1 MIDINIVHLS
11 IFIIVSFF
19 ITSIIFNILK
29 KRLVYD
35 LNSLNLNTSA
45 RTVSSLGIAFLICF
59 FIILSFYVYEKS
71 VLEVLPNR
79 YYIFF
84 GSLVILSLVSL
95 WDDINEI
102 DPKLRLIIQLIL
114 VYFSLTNL
122 DFRNLNLPP
131 KLIIFLA
138 LVFWVYTINITN
150 FIDGSDGHCAVH
162 TIFFFIGTIYISYN
176 FKLDTFSYYLALINL
191 PIMLTFLYFNK
202 PPAIAFMGD
211 TGSIFLGYII
221 GFIILENI
229 FLFKGLYFISMFL
242 YPILDCTITLLKKT
256 IKGTYPWVKLSDYF
270 FLLPIH
276 NGKNHKIVFYA
287 SLIYNILNLFFIFL
301 QINYSNL
308 FFLFNILS
316 AIILLLYFK
325 SFKHGK

>member
-1 MIDINIVHLS
+1 MINFNIVHLL
-11 IFIIVSFF
+11 IFFTISFF
-19 ITSIIFNILK
+19 ITSIIFKILK
-29 KRLVYD
+29 KNKLYD
-35 LNSLNLNTSA
+35 VDILNFNKSA
-45 RTVSSLGIAFLICF
+45 SVITSLGISFLICF
-59 FIILSFYVYEKS
+59 FIILYYYVYEKS
-71 VLEVLPNR
+71 ILEVLPNR

-84 GSLVILSLVSL
+84 GSLIILSLVSL
-95 WDDINEI
+95 WDDIKEI

-122 DFRNLNLPP
+122 DFRSLNFPP

-138 LVFWVYTINITN
+138 LVFWVYIINITN

-162 TIFFFIGTIYISYN
+162 AIFFFIGTIYISYN

-191 PIMLTFLYFNK
+191 PIMLTFLNFNK
-202 PPAIAFMGD
+202 PPAIAYMGD

-229 FLFKGLYFISMFL
+229 FLFKGLYFISIFL
-242 YPILDCTITLLKKT
+242 YPILDCTLTLIKKS
-256 IKGTYPWVKLSDYF
+256 IKGIYPWVKLGDYF
-270 FLLPIH
+270 FLLPIR
-276 NGKNHKIVFYA
+276 NGRNHKKVFYA

-301 QINYSNL
+301 QIDYSS
-308 FFLFNILS
+308 FFFGLNILS

-325 SFKHGK
+325 SFKYEK